1 MGTYVPKQGDVHPK
15 WFVVNADGQ
24 VVGRLATRV
33 ATLLRGKYRE
43 EFAPFVDF
51 GDHVIVLNAAKVR
64 WTGRKLDKKVYRHY
78 TGYPG
83 GLREVTARKL
93 SETKPDRVIREAVL
107 GMLPKNKLR
116 KRMVARLLIYAD
128 DHHPHQA
135 QQPETVQ
142 MGSAKSATG
151 VPQKK

>member
-1 MGTYVPKQGDVHPK
+1 MGTYVPGKGEIQPK
-15 WFVVNADGQ
+15 WFVVDAEDQ
-24 VVGRLATRV
+24 VLGRLATRV

-64 WTGRKLDKKVYRHY
+64 WTGNKLDQKLYRHY

-83 GLREVTARKL
+83 GLREVGARKL

-116 KRMVARLLIYAD
+116 KRMAARLLVYAD
-128 DHHPHQA
+128 NQHPHQA
-135 QQPETVQ
+135 QKPQAVK
-142 MGSAKSATG
+142 MGGAK
-151 VPQKK
+151 

>member
-1 MGTYVPKQGDVHPK
+1 MGTYVPGRDDIQPK
-15 WFVVNADGQ
+15 WFVVDAGGQ
-24 VVGRLATRV
+24 VLGRVATRV
-33 ATLLRGKYRE
+33 ATLLRGKYRV

-64 WTGRKLDKKVYRHY
+64 WTGKKLDQKLYRHY

-83 GLREVTARKL
+83 GLKEMSARKL

-116 KRMVARLLIYAD
+116 KRMAARLLVYAD
-128 DHHPHQA
+128 DKHPHQA
-135 QQPETVQ
+135 QKPEPVKL
-142 MGSAKSATG
+142 SAGK
-151 VPQKK
+151 

>member
-1 MGTYVPKQGDVHPK
+1 MGTYVPGKGEIQPK
-15 WFVVNADGQ
+15 WFVVDAEGQ

-51 GDHVIVLNAAKVR
+51 GDHVIVLNAAKIR
-64 WTGRKLDKKVYRHY
+64 WTGRKLDQKMYRRY

-83 GLREVTARKL
+83 GLRETGARKL
-93 SETKPDRVIREAVL
+93 SENKPDRVIREAVL

-116 KRMVARLLIYAD
+116 KRMAARLLVYAD
-128 DHHPHQA
+128 NRHPHQA
-135 QQPETVQ
+135 QKPQ
-142 MGSAKSATG
+142 MVDLGGTK
-151 VPQKK
+151 

>member
-1 MGTYVPKQGDVHPK
+1 MGTYVPGKDDIQPK
-15 WFVVNADGQ
+15 WFVVDAGGQ
-24 VVGRLATRV
+24 VLGRVATRV
-33 ATLLRGKYRE
+33 ATLLRGKYRV

-64 WTGRKLDKKVYRHY
+64 WTGKKLDQKLYRHY

-83 GLREVTARKL
+83 GLKEMSARKL

-116 KRMVARLLIYAD
+116 KRMAARLLVYAD
-128 DHHPHQA
+128 DKHPHQA
-135 QQPETVQ
+135 QKPEPVKL
-142 MGSAKSATG
+142 GAAK
-151 VPQKK
+151 

>member
-1 MGTYVPKQGDVHPK
+1 MGTYVPGKGDIHPR
-15 WFVVNADGQ
+15 WFVLDAEG
-24 VVGRLATRV
+24 VVLGRLATRV
-33 ATLLRGKYRE
+33 ATLLRGKDRE

-64 WTGRKLDKKVYRHY
+64 WTGAKLDQKVYRHY

-83 GLREVTARKL
+83 GLRTIKARTL
-93 SETKPDRVIREAVL
+93 SETKPGEVIREAVL

-128 DHHPHQA
+128 DKHPHQA
-135 QQPETVQ
+135 Q
-142 MGSAKSATG
+142 K
-151 VPQKK
+151 PQAVTLSGR